1 MPGLSEPIEFLNEL
15 HKAGVR
21 YLLIGRRSIIAY
33 GGPVQTMDY
42 DIYVDRKESNL
53 DLFLKIAGN
62 FDLLPSISKEEIKRH
77 FKFKLENDFTIDVFC
92 PRYFSTGKGKK
103 VSFDELYERR
113 NIAKGETGL
122 KINLPSIDDLIE
134 LKRLG
139 SRPKD
144 IEDIK
149 YLEGIKK
156 QQKDRNK

>member
-1 MPGLSEPIEFLNEL
+1 MPELSEPIEFLSEL
-15 HKAGVR
+15 HKAGIR

-42 DIYVDRKESNL
+42 DIYIDRKENNL
-53 DLFLKIAGN
+53 DRFLEIAEK
-62 FDLLPSISKEEIKRH
+62 FDLMPSLSKEEIKKH
-77 FKFKLENDFTIDVFC
+77 YKFKLENNFTIDVFC
-92 PRYFSTGKGKK
+92 PKYFSAGKGKK
-103 VSFDELYERR
+103 LSFNELYERR

-122 KINLPSIDDLIE
+122 EINLPSIDDLIE

-156 QQKDRNK
+156 IQKRPN